1 MSTTGKVVK
10 NEYEG
15 HYVLTVSMNGG
26 TKYMKAFDKN
36 VNYEDAL
43 QEVLKDIQVSEPE
56 VKQTEP
62 TVLLKME
69 QHTDKYVATAK
80 WGNVDVRIESTSQD
94 NLLHELHK
102 LVVEARMWHDSMNWL
117 LCDESE
123 IRGSLGSLFSFERE
137 EESSPQVFVDF
148 Q

>member
-10 NEYEG
+10 DEYEG

-80 WGNVDVRIESTSQD
+80 WGNVDVRIESTSPD

-102 LVVEARMWHDSMNWL
+102 LVVEARMWHDSMK
-117 LCDESE
+117 
-123 IRGSLGSLFSFERE
+123 
-137 EESSPQVFVDF
+137 
-148 Q
+148 